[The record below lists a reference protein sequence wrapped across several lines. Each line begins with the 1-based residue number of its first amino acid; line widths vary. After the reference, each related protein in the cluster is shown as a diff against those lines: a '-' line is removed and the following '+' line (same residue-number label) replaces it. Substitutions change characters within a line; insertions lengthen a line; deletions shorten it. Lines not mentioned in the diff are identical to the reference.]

1 MTISAFSHM
10 TTAQINDVQS
20 GACTLDVSA
29 AVNAS
34 ITDAFN
40 SFLPETVDFPP
51 GVYGIASPL
60 IIKTGVTLQGHG
72 QASTIVRVLPSHASV
87 VMLQTLNFATLTG
100 TGNPAGPYKWAVR
113 NMSFDGNRA
122 NVTGTSAANLQFYG
136 YDYVLDQVNSYNA
149 TGIGLYSEWSTDAAV
164 PVLAGGD
171 AMDAV
176 LNNIKTF
183 SNHGIG
189 FQFRGPHDSAVNL
202 LRTFNND
209 GIGASFEGDG
219 VHYMAGGTM
228 LSDFHAYANNS
239 GGGLHIN
246 DGILGNTIESESNT
260 GYGIQIDSSGYLTA
274 TGLTMFGNTGAG
286 LSIIGEWS
294 VLDNINSYDNGSDA
308 INVSGIYNNLVNM
321 RCWTNSGYGLNVG
334 GNNNLFQTGRLHS
347 NTHFTFNGGTGNQLL
362 NLFS

>member
-1 MTISAFSHM
+1 MLSVFNYF
-10 TTAQINDVQS
+10 TTAQINDVTS

-29 AVNAS
+29 AINSA
-34 ITDAFN
+34 ITAQAA
-40 SFLPETVDFPP
+40 LTPPGALEFPP
-51 GVYGIASPL
+51 GVYGI
-60 IIKTGVTLQGHG
+60 TGTIVLKKGVHLWG
-72 QASTIVRVLPSHASV
+72 AGNGSTIVRIIPSHAAV
-87 VMLQTLNFATLTG
+87 VMAQTLSFATLTG
-100 TGNPAGPYKWAVR
+100 TGSPSGPYKWGLH

-136 YDYVLDQVNSYNA
+136 YDYTLDGVNSYNA

-176 LNNIKTF
+176 LNNVKTF

-189 FQFRGPHDSAVNL
+189 FQFRGPHDSGVNL
-202 LRTFNND
+202 LRTYNND

-219 VHYMAGGTM
+219 VNYMAGGTM
-228 LSDFHAYANNS
+228 LSNFHAYANNS